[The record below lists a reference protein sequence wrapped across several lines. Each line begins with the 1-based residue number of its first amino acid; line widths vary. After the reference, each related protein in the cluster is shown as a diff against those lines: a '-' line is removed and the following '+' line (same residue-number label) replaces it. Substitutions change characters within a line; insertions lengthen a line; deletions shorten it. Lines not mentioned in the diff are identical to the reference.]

1 MRFLRRQTLNRRAVY
16 DNAMYVDT
24 TNAVVM
30 GTQNNLTLPIGPTS
44 ARPAIPVNGMVRY
57 NSDTGD
63 IEAYQG
69 TAWRSLRYRESG
81 AITLQTLGYGDANTV
96 YFGPL
101 NPAPPTVAQSGYTWS
116 GANLL
121 VLVENVI
128 QIYNTNYTV
137 VQNPSITGQVYAS
150 KTSGTTSVGST
161 TINIDYTTTVI
172 YPALNLIGATVSGP
186 TQIQGATLVS
196 TYSVNA
202 NGQLTSISLS
212 KPTITSTIGTA
223 TSINITVPTATA
235 SGYYLNF
242 SSAIPYGKPAIVLH
256 GFDQ

>member
-1 MRFLRRQTLNRRAVY
+1 
-16 DNAMYVDT
+16 
-24 TNAVVM
+24 
-30 GTQNNLTLPIGPTS
+30 
-44 ARPAIPVNGMVRY
+44 
-57 NSDTGD
+57 
-63 IEAYQG
+63 
-69 TAWRSLRYRESG
+69 
-81 AITLQTLGYGDANTV
+81 
-96 YFGPL
+96 
-101 NPAPPTVAQSGYTWS
+101 
-116 GANLL
+116 